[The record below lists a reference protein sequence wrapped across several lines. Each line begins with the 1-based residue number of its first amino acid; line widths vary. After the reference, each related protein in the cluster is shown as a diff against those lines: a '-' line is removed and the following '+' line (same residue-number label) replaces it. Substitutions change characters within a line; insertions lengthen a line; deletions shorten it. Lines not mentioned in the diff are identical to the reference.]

1 MLKTA
6 LIFLVIGVIAAFF
19 AFRRNYPTFSLI
31 AKIVFYFSLAAFI
44 VVLFTFMIS
53 SSPPISPGSGQL
65 PI

>member
-1 MLKTA
+1 MLKFA

-19 AFRRNYPTFSLI
+19 AFRRNLPTLSLI

-44 VVLFTFMIS
+44 VLLFTLMIS
-53 SSPPISPGSGQL
+53 SSPPIAPNSSQM